1 MKIKKITAL
10 ALVAAMTLSCITG
23 CGKDKDE
30 QKGSEASSGSVFDL
44 MREEIDNATMSLDFD
59 YKANGSD
66 TKGNIVVSLDKDKFS
81 LDTIKMEG
89 GEDTLEVN
97 KLISGGQDA
106 IYLNVGSLTESLSKT
121 KVEGGGLL
129 SSLGAMIPMVFSGVD
144 YLKIDLPKIEEVSTK
159 EIEEEFIKN
168 LETAI
173 TNSGFNFA
181 NSEDGKAFTL
191 KITSMEGFNN
201 LEKELYTQIKASSD
215 VYATYIEAN
224 NKSLTNENVKTYI
237 GDQLNGIFEEIFKYF
252 EIELT
257 ESNKETL
264 KTNVETLME
273 NMSITSE
280 EVTKED
286 AKNSLLEEMDVKI
299 AEIDEMDLES
309 IKSFEAVFVITETE
323 SGFTFSIDVVS
334 EYEEDILIFD
344 EEVLPSEN
352 VETVKNEIS
361 LKGTIEEG
369 KASVSLPE
377 KSTELKGIVENVMP
391 LLDGFG
397 ILKGVKE
404 SLEGADEETVNAFID
419 GLFQGALF
427 EESENE
433 DMELIPYN

>member
-1 MKIKKITAL
+1 
-10 ALVAAMTLSCITG
+10 
-23 CGKDKDE
+23 
-30 QKGSEASSGSVFDL
+30 
-44 MREEIDNATMSLDFD
+44 
-59 YKANGSD
+59 
-66 TKGNIVVSLDKDKFS
+66 
-81 LDTIKMEG
+81 
-89 GEDTLEVN
+89 
-97 KLISGGQDA
+97 
-106 IYLNVGSLTESLSKT
+106 
-121 KVEGGGLL
+121 
-129 SSLGAMIPMVFSGVD
+129 
-144 YLKIDLPKIEEVSTK
+144 
-159 EIEEEFIKN
+159 
-168 LETAI
+168 
-173 TNSGFNFA
+173 
-181 NSEDGKAFTL
+181 
-191 KITSMEGFNN
+191 MEGFNN